1 MNIGTYYLNLSSE
14 KLEQLENKY
23 NFIPNQTNESAAN
36 ASLSH
41 LCYSK
46 TLEIAEHKKHQKP
59 TKQLET
65 SLAEM
70 RHYAVRHYK

>member
-1 MNIGTYYLNLSSE
+1 MNIGKYYLNLSSG

-36 ASLSH
+36 VSLSH
-41 LCYSK
+41 MCYSK

-59 TKQLET
+59 TKQLEK
-65 SLAEM
+65 SLAEI
-70 RHYAVRHYK
+70 RHYAVKHLR